1 MINLANFVF
10 DILCFFLAV
19 SIPFVL
25 FMGFL
30 ILYEKW
36 QERNEIK
43 LDNTDELF
51 RQPIKHKLKN

>member
-1 MINLANFVF
+1 MINLINFVF

-30 ILYEKW
+30 ILYERW
-36 QERNEIK
+36 QERNEIE
-43 LDNTDELF
+43 LDDTSTMFL
-51 RQPIKHKLKN
+51 QPIKHKLKR